1 MADGGRFGME
11 RVWSGCGWAL
21 FERGLSA
28 VWVAFGPFEAP
39 LRHELSMKWEEAAP
53 RQHWL
58 ARLRPLRSLYY
69 LYSTGWSITTMP
81 TILDGEVIDG
91 VGVMEILEGRGG

>member
-1 MADGGRFGME
+1 MGADSVR
-11 RVWSGCGWAL
+11 SGCGWAL

-39 LRHELSMKWEEAAP
+39 LRHEKGIHGKRP
-53 RQHWL
+53 RPVSVGWRDCGL
-58 ARLRPLRSLYY
+58 FGFLYY

-81 TILDGEVIDG
+81 SIFG
-91 VGVMEILEGRGG
+91 

>member
-1 MADGGRFGME
+1 MGADSIR
-11 RVWSGCGWAL
+11 SGCGWAR

-53 RQHWL
+53 RQRWL
-58 ARLRPLRSLYY
+58 ARVRPLRSLYY
-69 LYSTGWSITTMP
+69 LYSTGWSITAMP
-81 TILDGEVIDG
+81 SIFDGEVVDE
-91 VGVMEILEGRGG
+91 VGVMGILEMR